1 MIRGLTRTAVSAL
14 TRKTDHQ
21 QTRFISLSR
30 ALSARKDYY
39 EVLGVSRNAPQ
50 KDIKKAY
57 YQLAKKYHPDV
68 SKDNPQAAKKFQEA
82 SEAYEVLSDDQKRS
96 QYDSAS
102 RNPFGGGTYLC
113 SLHDTTFFKFIV
125 FCIWFLC
132 FHE

>member
-21 QTRFISLSR
+21 QARFISLSR

-68 SKDNPQAAKKFQEA
+68 NKDNPQAAKKFQEA

-102 RNPFGGGTYLC
+102 RNPFGAGTQ
-113 SLHDTTFFKFIV
+113 HI
-125 FCIWFLC
+125 
-132 FHE
+132 